1 MRRWIYLIN
10 PFAVIGKMSF
20 TKGIKISTYHLAQL
34 ELNKTLPFFGNMY
47 TVFKVLHDDF
57 DLAYNLWK
65 VQVGYQKGS
74 TLTKNELLKNL
85 VDVKFGEWEHAI
97 AGAYKP
103 NTPNY
108 VTLFPRGKSVFVRG
122 SIESRIN
129 AVGQLGIALEGFETL
144 SEVKADVDDFFG
156 QLTNVREDQL
166 GKKGSIGNRSDNV
179 EHKMAAVTTQ
189 MYANLGLL
197 MNHYKD
203 DPKLIETFFDMA
215 TIRRHEQT
223 VFRRTV
229 KKQKDYVIVERTFEE
244 GDYIKLRNDGEVPLS
259 FALVSQAN
267 DPITDGISVVVNAE
281 DEKLISIKSL
291 GDLSNRFLKV
301 NNNTEFNGHCVLE
314 LQ

>member
-20 TKGIKISTYHLAQL
+20 AKGIKISTYHLAQL
-34 ELNKTLPFFGNMY
+34 ELNKTLPFFGGIY
-47 TVFKVLHDDF
+47 IIYKVLHDDF
-57 DLAYNLWK
+57 DLAYNLWR

-74 TLTKNELLKNL
+74 TLSKNELLRNL
-85 VDVKFGEWEHAI
+85 VDVKFGEWEYVI
-97 AGAYKP
+97 AGVFKP

-108 VTLFPRGKSVFVRG
+108 IMLFPRGKSIFVRG

-129 AVGQLGIALEGFETL
+129 AVGQLGIALGGFETL

-166 GKKGSIGNRSDNV
+166 GKKGSKGVKSDDV

-203 DPKLIETFFDMA
+203 DPKLIESFFDMT

-223 VFRRTV
+223 VFRKTV
-229 KKQKDYVIVERTFEE
+229 KKHRDYVVVERTFDE
-244 GDYIKLRNDGEVPLS
+244 GDYVKLKNDGDVSLS
-259 FALVSQAN
+259 FALVAQAN
-267 DPITDGISVVVNAE
+267 DPITLGTSVVVNAE

-301 NNNTEFNGHCVLE
+301 QNTTEFSGHCVLE
-314 LQ
+314 FQ